1 MIWSDGWLWL
11 IAGLVLAGL
20 ELLLPGYVFLGLAL
34 AVATMGLALLL
45 GLWVWGLPSAL
56 VATTLLSAAI
66 WLLLR
71 WMMGVQRGQVRLW
84 DRDINDN

>member
-71 WMMGVQRGQVRLW
+71 RMMGVQRGQVRLW
-84 DRDINDN
+84 DRGINDN

>member
-11 IAGLVLAGL
+11 IAGVVLAGL

-66 WLLLR
+66 WLGLR
-71 WMMGVQRGQVRLW
+71 RMMGVQRGQVRLW

>member
-1 MIWSDGWLWL
+1 MIWSDGWIWL
-11 IAGLVLAGL
+11 IAGLLLAGV

-34 AVATMGLALLL
+34 AVTLMGVILLL
-45 GLWVWGLPSAL
+45 NLWFWGLPAAL
-56 VATTLLSAAI
+56 VATTLLSAVI

-71 WMMGVQRGQVRLW
+71 RMMGIQRGQVRLW

>member
-71 WMMGVQRGQVRLW
+71 RMMGVQRGQVRLW